1 VEAQVR
7 AAQAGDVA
15 ALDALLSEL
24 APWVG
29 RLCASIA
36 LDHGPDAMQETL
48 MIVVRNL
55 PTLREPAALRGWVRR
70 IAVRECQRLGS
81 RDRDVPVA
89 VLPEPGSGS
98 GGDGGPA
105 WDTGLDVRQ
114 ALAALP
120 AVHRTVLVLRDLE
133 DLSEEETAELLGIQ
147 VGTVKSRL
155 HRARSVFRQGWTG

>member
-7 AAQAGDVA
+7 AAQGGDIA
-15 ALDALLSEL
+15 ALNSLLSEL

-36 LDHGPDAMQETL
+36 LDRGPDAMQETL

-55 PTLREPAALRGWVRR
+55 PTLREPAAIRGWVRR
-70 IAVRECQRLGS
+70 IAVRECQRVAGG
-81 RDRDVPVA
+81 DREVLVA
-89 VLPEPGSGS
+89 VLPEPRLGGEAGS
-98 GGDGGPA
+98 A
-105 WDTGLDVRQ
+105 LETALDVRA

-120 AVHRTVLVLRDLE
+120 AAQRTVLVLRDLE
-133 DLSEEETAELLGIQ
+133 DLSEEETAELLGVQ

-155 HRARSVFRQGWTG
+155 HRARSAFRDGWAG